1 MIQTTVTDIVRST
14 VTTDNPLR
22 TFYQEVRQFLDLS
35 ANRTTLLDALL
46 NECHDLRSQ
55 FLRLLGVI
63 LVSDPSGGYFLGLSR
78 SMLAHGDLLQQAFQT
93 FTHLLVRQF
102 HTQAELAEVL
112 EQRVCPSRTLTLLV
126 RCIRSRRNR
135 TGVDRRTSGSVSHH
149 LAVAEQLGDQ
159 LHVRSLATTGASA

>member
-1 MIQTTVTDIVRST
+1 M
-14 VTTDNPLR
+14 
-22 TFYQEVRQFLDLS
+22 RQFLDLS

-55 FLRLLGVI
+55 FLRLLGVV

-126 RCIRSRRNR
+126 RRIRSGRNR
-135 TGVDRRTSGSVSHH
+135 TGVDRRTSGSISYH
-149 LAVAEQLGDQ
+149 LAVAEQLSDQ